1 MMASSVR
8 NVMADH
14 RSDLAEIRGEVENMR
29 DGLNER
35 LATAGKALSKLS
47 VERTD
52 LQKERTMLKAS
63 LADKARVETEL
74 RAQLSDLKKKSTAGA
89 GAEERQQSGGAST
102 SSTTAAAAAV
112 EMLNEANAEVARLK
126 GEIASAAEEAAA
138 RASAAAAMGSTSLS
152 GDRAA
157 QMSLK
162 GKEAEVAAMREE
174 LESQARNHRA
184 QMTEL
189 QESCH
194 AKLREMRRVHDAQLA
209 AAKAEQRAPPP
220 PQPPSQLDVDA
231 AAEMTRL
238 RKEHAEEVGALN
250 ADVARLKRE
259 LEACGERE
267 RAGLENA
274 MNLADKERRKL
285 VDGADAERRRF
296 GAERAGLKAELED
309 ASRQLA
315 RAKEDAAA
323 AAAEAAAAARSGAS
337 ASVAGAGGAQLD
349 MEALDLM
356 ESQVVK
362 LSNILQERE
371 RELAVLQATV
381 EGQCAERHQLIAALQ
396 SYHDAAAA
404 HGTGG
409 GGGEQH
415 SQHSSPTSK
424 QQQQQAAAANQS
436 PKSQAAAALAN
447 TNLMSPR
454 KIGRKTRPV
463 SMSKAFK

>member
-1 MMASSVR
+1 
-8 NVMADH
+8 
-14 RSDLAEIRGEVENMR
+14 
-29 DGLNER
+29 
-35 LATAGKALSKLS
+35 
-47 VERTD
+47 
-52 LQKERTMLKAS
+52 
-63 LADKARVETEL
+63 
-74 RAQLSDLKKKSTAGA
+74 
-89 GAEERQQSGGAST
+89 
-102 SSTTAAAAAV
+102 
-112 EMLNEANAEVARLK
+112 
-126 GEIASAAEEAAA
+126 
-138 RASAAAAMGSTSLS
+138 
-152 GDRAA
+152 
-157 QMSLK
+157 
-162 GKEAEVAAMREE
+162 MREE

-250 ADVARLKRE
+250 ADVAGLKRE
-259 LEACGERE
+259 VEAAGERE

-296 GAERAGLKAELED
+296 EAERAGLKAELED

-323 AAAEAAAAARSGAS
+323 AAAARSGAT

-381 EGQCAERHQLIAALQ
+381 EGQCAERLQLIAALQ

-404 HGTGG
+404 HETGG
-409 GGGEQH
+409 GAAGGQH
-415 SQHSSPTSK
+415 SQHSSPTTK
-424 QQQQQAAAANQS
+424 QQQQQQPAANQS

-447 TNLMSPR
+447 TNLSSPR
-454 KIGRKTRPV
+454 KIGRRTRPV